1 MNINLSETIWTIVN
15 LLLLMLLL
23 RIFLYSKL
31 IKFRDERAA
40 RVREALAEGEKAWQ
54 SGEENDKILD
64 QELQR
69 SISHARQILSQA
81 KTSGEREK
89 REILNRANE
98 QALRIRGTI
107 NQRIADEEESVRKN
121 TADNIPKLVSVLVSH
136 ILEESKATM

>member
-69 SISHARQILSQA
+69 SISDARQILSQA